1 MRSMTGYGKAR
12 TASDSLEIAIEIKSV
27 NSRYLDLSIKLPT
40 SLSAL
45 EMRMR
50 EKIRESVIR
59 GKISVFVNLKRGSIS
74 DSDTIIDDNKFQER
88 HLLLKSLKN
97 TLNLDDNI
105 TLDHL
110 LSFPDIFE
118 LDLEALDPKLIQV
131 LIDNTLIEALNAFNS
146 MREMEGEHI
155 KKDMQNRN
163 AIITNLL
170 DEVEKNSKLNVKM
183 EFNRLLD
190 GVHNLIANNK
200 IDKDR
205 LEQEIAIIS
214 DKVDITEECVRM
226 RSHLNLFSETLVHNG
241 EVGKKLNF
249 ILQEMLREANTMN
262 SKTSDINVSHAV
274 IKIKEEIEKLR
285 EQAQNIE

>member
-110 LSFPDIFE
+110 LSYPDIFE